1 MENRI
6 SILLPGFSA
15 VKHIHKLLGNTMN
28 NEMSSFVSN
37 KKIIHIVKI
46 KIDCKMLQKTLMT
59 IKW

>member
-15 VKHIHKLLGNTMN
+15 VKHIHKLLENRMN

-37 KKIIHIVKI
+37 KKYSH
-46 KIDCKMLQKTLMT
+46 C
-59 IKW
+59 